1 MNTILTKSTH
11 CPERFRH
18 LDGLALDHDDL
29 PEDQLPKDLHPGGFK
44 LLDVHGTGLM
54 SVNSCQED
62 HCFAREK
69 DRRDVR

>member
-29 PEDQLPKDLHPGGFK
+29 PEDQLPEDLHPGGFK

-54 SVNSCQED
+54 SL
-62 HCFAREK
+62 K
-69 DRRDVR
+69 